1 MSDQLPTGRVVM
13 TPGAQYRPA
22 VGSQD
27 VIVDSGYVLCSNNSF
42 SFADA
47 LGFVTVVHP
56 SNQHYGG
63 DEHIMFYKK
72 VSMRKRTASIVP
84 QHDLRNHVGGVITE
98 ALVKVYD
105 EIFSCYQHSAKD
117 AFQYADLEVAFKLSV
132 SELMHLGGAAYYP
145 ELDLVVSLLNRSQK
159 AIHPNSPVGRIKK
172 LSELKV
178 DTGGS
183 ISGGEFFI
191 INEIEEPIGKR
202 YVYMTNRVVEIL
214 PTKRE
219 DMAGGIYHL
228 LCEGDRFI
236 VLSALD
242 WGSLTSEAEEAMG
255 LYQERSRAAGLGNRK
270 AAFERESAELAQ
282 DNARDK
288 VRYEYAKRQQDN
300 DAKPGLESNPSKYL
314 NMLFN
319 IVLTIGFP
327 VMLKKLFDW
336 FIDGATKAK
345 PK

>member
-1 MSDQLPTGRVVM
+1 MSEQLPNGRVSM
-13 TPGAQYRPA
+13 TLGALHRPNIA
-22 VGSQD
+22 SQD
-27 VIVDSGYVLCSNNSF
+27 VVVDSGFIVRSNSSF

-47 LGFVTVVHP
+47 LGLVTVVHP
-56 SNQHYGG
+56 SNHHYGG

-72 VSMRKRTASIVP
+72 QSVRKRTATIMP

-98 ALVKVYD
+98 ALVKTYD
-105 EIFSCYQHSAKD
+105 EIFSCYQHSAN
-117 AFQYADLEVAFKLSV
+117 AQFNYADVEMAFKLSIE
-132 SELMHLGGAAYYP
+132 ELIRLGGVAYYP
-145 ELDLVVSLLNRSQK
+145 ELDLVVGFQNRHKQVL
-159 AIHPNSPVGRIKK
+159 HPRSPVGRVKQLEGI
-172 LSELKV
+172 SV

-202 YVYMTNRVVEIL
+202 YAYMNSRVIEVH
-214 PTKRE
+214 PTKRT

-228 LCEGDRFI
+228 TCEGDRFVVI
-236 VLSALD
+236 NAID
-242 WGSLTSEAEEAMG
+242 WGLLTVETEESMG

-270 AAFERESAELAQ
+270 AAFERENAELAQ

-288 VRYEYAKRQQDN
+288 VRYEFTKRQQDT
-300 DAKPGLESNPSKYL
+300 DAKPNLDSSPSKYL

-336 FIDGATKAK
+336 FIDSATKAK